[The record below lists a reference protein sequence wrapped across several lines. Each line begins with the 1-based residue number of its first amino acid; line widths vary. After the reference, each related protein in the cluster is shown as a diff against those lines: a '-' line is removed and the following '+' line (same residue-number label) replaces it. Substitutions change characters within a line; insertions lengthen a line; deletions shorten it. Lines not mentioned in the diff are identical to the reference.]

1 MRRFIY
7 ILYIFAIIPVILG
20 LCGCT
25 NKPKEISEE
34 ALTTYLEKK
43 YNDTFTLKDCKKFSP
58 HKGTDILYTFESGSG
73 IICHISKVYSGGFM
87 GYTYSY
93 QEDYPTMYLRKY
105 PELLAQLMEGDFE
118 AERIDTD
125 NHYCFASNY
134 ILYFE
139 SYEEIE
145 TALEYIDDF
154 LEKAQAIPDSG
165 YIVPDKKITQIRPG
179 ITIGIKENNYQF
191 GVYYH
196 YPTEHLF
203 DKKSVNDFLENAQ
216 DAYVKLV
223 REGKLSE
230 TLSAEV
236 LTKHPAPAIRNIT
249 FRDETVIDCVVY
261 RKENSEYVI
270 DQSCIEYKGCP
281 FYPDK
286 LATPLRTLGWSVKLS
301 KRSIIWSK
309 DADEVELCLKG
320 YGMNH
325 MQLHCFKNG
334 KEYSMRG
341 RLLWQSGTNPIVTM
355 SESDLKYL
363 FGMEF
368 QFNQVHLTGELIL
381 NAS

>member
-7 ILYIFAIIPVILG
+7 ILYIFAIILVILG
-20 LCGCT
+20 LYGCT
-25 NKPKEISEE
+25 NKPKDISEE
-34 ALTTYLEKK
+34 TLTAYLEKK
-43 YNDTFTLKDCKKFSP
+43 YNDTFTLKDRKEFSP
-58 HKGTDILYTFESGSG
+58 HKGTDTLYTFESGSG
-73 IICHISKVYSGGFM
+73 IICHVSKEYSGGFL

-93 QEDYPTMYLRKY
+93 QEDYPTMYLREY
-105 PELLAQLMEGDFE
+105 PELIAELLEGDFE

-125 NHYCFASNY
+125 NNYCFESKY

-145 TALEYIDDF
+145 LILEYIDAF
-154 LEKAQAIPDSG
+154 LEKAQAIPDSD
-165 YIVPDKKITQIRPG
+165 YTIPDRKITQKRPNV
-179 ITIGIKENNYQF
+179 TIGMKENNYQF

-196 YPTEHLF
+196 YPTEHFF
-203 DKKSVNDFLENAQ
+203 DRESKNDFLEGAQ
-216 DAYVKLV
+216 DTYVRLV

-236 LTKHPAPAIRNIT
+236 LTKHPASAIRNIT
-249 FRDETVIDCVVY
+249 FHDETIIDSMVY
-261 RKENSEYVI
+261 RKEISEYVI
-270 DQSCIEYKGCP
+270 DQSCIEYKDCP

-286 LATPLRTLGWSVKLS
+286 LAALLKTLGWSVKIS
-301 KRSIIWSK
+301 DRSIIWSK
-309 DADEVELCLKG
+309 GADEVELCLKG

-325 MQLHCFKNG
+325 TQLHCFKNG
-334 KEYSMRG
+334 KEYSVRG
-341 RLLWQSGTNPIVTM
+341 QLLWQSGTNPIVTL

-368 QFNQVHLTGELIL
+368 TFDQVNMTGELIL

>member
-1 MRRFIY
+1 MITDIVVQLEDGSIANVEIQKIGYTFPGQRVGIGLLQEYLFVSLDIFKEKQHNKPIRNRLVHPSEEYPMRRFIY

-25 NKPKEISEE
+25 NKPKELSEE

-58 HKGTDILYTFESGSG
+58 HKGTDTLYTFESGSG

-105 PELLAQLMEGDFE
+105 P
-118 AERIDTD
+118 
-125 NHYCFASNY
+125 
-134 ILYFE
+134 
-139 SYEEIE
+139 
-145 TALEYIDDF
+145 
-154 LEKAQAIPDSG
+154 
-165 YIVPDKKITQIRPG
+165 
-179 ITIGIKENNYQF
+179 
-191 GVYYH
+191 
-196 YPTEHLF
+196 
-203 DKKSVNDFLENAQ
+203 
-216 DAYVKLV
+216 
-223 REGKLSE
+223 
-230 TLSAEV
+230 
-236 LTKHPAPAIRNIT
+236 APAIRNIT

-270 DQSCIEYKGCP
+270 DQSCKEYKGCP

-286 LATPLRTLGWSVKLS
+286 LATPLRTLGWSIKLS

-309 DADEVELCLKG
+309 DADEVELCLKR

-368 QFNQVHLTGELIL
+368 QFDQVHLTGELIL

>member
-1 MRRFIY
+1 MHRFIY

-25 NKPKEISEE
+25 NKPKELSEE

-58 HKGTDILYTFESGSG
+58 HKGTDTLYTFESGSG
-73 IICHISKVYSGGFM
+73 ILCHISKVYSGGFM

-105 PELLAQLMEGDFE
+105 PERIAQLMEGDFE

-125 NHYCFASNY
+125 NHYCFESNY
-134 ILYFE
+134 ILYIDG
-139 SYEEIE
+139 YKQIE
-145 TALEYIDDF
+145 GALDFIDTF
-154 LEKAQAIPDSG
+154 LEHAEAIPDSD
-165 YIVPDKKITQIRPG
+165 YIIPDHEITQRRPD
-179 ITIGIKENNYQF
+179 ITIGIKETNTTLEA
-191 GVYYH
+191 YYH
-196 YPTEHLF
+196 YPTKNNS
-203 DKKSVNDFLENAQ
+203 DGGKKEDFLENTQ
-216 DAYVKLV
+216 NKYVTLV
-223 REGKLSE
+223 REGHISE
-230 TLSAEV
+230 TLSARV
-236 LTKHPAPAIRNIT
+236 LEKYPASAIRNIT
-249 FRDETVIDCVVY
+249 FHGNTVIDCMVY
-261 RKENSEYVI
+261 RKQNEEYCMN
-270 DQSCIEYKGCP
+270 QSCTNYMNCL

-286 LATPLRTLGWSVKLS
+286 LDTLLTTLGYKTTIS
-301 KRSIIWSK
+301 KRSILWSK
-309 DADEVELCLKG
+309 GTDEVELCLKG
-320 YGMNH
+320 YSRNNQ
-325 MQLHCFKNG
+325 QLHCFKNG

-368 QFNQVHLTGELIL
+368 QFDQIHLTGELIL